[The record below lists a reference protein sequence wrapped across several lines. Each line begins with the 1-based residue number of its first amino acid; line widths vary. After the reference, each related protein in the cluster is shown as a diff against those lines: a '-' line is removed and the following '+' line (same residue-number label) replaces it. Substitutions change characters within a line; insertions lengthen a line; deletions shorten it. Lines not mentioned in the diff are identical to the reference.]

1 MNNAAIAF
9 LIATVV
15 SLLIGHKTIALLTSL
30 KVRQTIS
37 EDVPERH
44 REKQGTPTM
53 GGLIILV
60 GAAAGAAAVWVSHA
74 KIAAVALLTLAFA
87 VLGFIDDYLIASR
100 GKSLGLKA
108 RHKLLGQ
115 FLIAIAFVWWLH
127 VNRTPAT
134 TVVHLW
140 GNTDVHLG
148 WAYYPLAVLLIVW
161 ISNAFNLADGLDGL
175 VAGLTTIIALTLGA
189 LVVLSAESGLT
200 VLAWALAG
208 GCVGF
213 LWYNANPA
221 RIFMGDTGSL
231 ALGAATAGI
240 AIAGKREL
248 LYILIA
254 LVIVIEG
261 LSVMIQVASF
271 KLTGKRVFK
280 MTPIHHHFE
289 LMGWPEQKIVV
300 RFWLVSGLIAFAIL
314 AGMGMFRIWH

>member
-300 RFWLVSGLIAFAIL
+300 RFWLVSGLIAFAVL

>member
-1 MNNAAIAF
+1 MNNAAVAF

-15 SLLIGHKTIALLTSL
+15 SLLIGHKTIALLASL

-74 KIAAVALLTLAFA
+74 KILAVALLTLAFA
-87 VLGFIDDYLIASR
+87 ALGFIDDYLIASR

-115 FLIAIAFVWWLH
+115 FLIAIVFVWWLH
-127 VNRTPAT
+127 INRTPAT

-200 VLAWALAG
+200 ILAWALAG

-300 RFWLVSGLIAFAIL
+300 RFWLVSGLIAFTVL

>member
-1 MNNAAIAF
+1 MNEAAIAF
-9 LIATVV
+9 LLATVV
-15 SLLIGHKTIALLTSL
+15 SLVIGHKAIAMLSSL
-30 KVRQTIS
+30 NVKQTIS

-53 GGLIILV
+53 GGLIIL
-60 GAAAGAAAVWVSHA
+60 AGAAVGSAVVWVSHP
-74 KIAAVALLTLAFA
+74 KVWAVAILTLAFA
-87 VLGFIDDYLIASR
+87 ALGFLDDYLIASR

-108 RHKLLGQ
+108 RHKLICQ
-115 FLIAIAFVWWLH
+115 FIFAIAFMWWLYI
-127 VNRTPAT
+127 NRTPAT

-140 GNTDVHLG
+140 AQTDLHLG

-161 ISNAFNLADGLDGL
+161 MSNAFNLADGLDGL
-175 VAGLTTIIALTLGA
+175 VAGLTTIIALALGA
-189 LVVLSAESGLT
+189 LVVLSAERGLT
-200 VLAWALAG
+200 ILAWALAG
-208 GCVGF
+208 GCAGF
-213 LWYNANPA
+213 LWHNANPA
-221 RIFMGDTGSL
+221 RVFMGDTGSL

-240 AIAGKREL
+240 AITGKREL

-254 LVIVIEG
+254 LIIVIEG

-289 LMGWPEQKIVV
+289 LIGWQEQKIVV
-300 RFWLVSGLIAFAIL
+300 RFWLVSGFIAFAVL